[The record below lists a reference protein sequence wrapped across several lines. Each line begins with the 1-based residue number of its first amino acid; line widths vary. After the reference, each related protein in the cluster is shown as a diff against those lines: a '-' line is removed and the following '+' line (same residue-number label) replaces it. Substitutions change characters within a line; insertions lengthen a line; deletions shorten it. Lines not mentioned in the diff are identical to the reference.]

1 LVCLTVIGVGWWW
14 VEPQLGTQEC
24 QLVTFQIADR
34 YPAPA
39 VGGADEGGEDQLHG
53 GFFVGEA
60 GDHFGASAFF
70 DEAAFG

>member
-1 LVCLTVIGVGWWW
+1 VANTS
-14 VEPQLGTQEC
+14 
-24 QLVTFQIADR
+24 F
-34 YPAPA
+34 
-39 VGGADEGGEDQLHG
+39 HG